1 MSKILLTGSSGILG
15 NTILSKLSDNYIFLS
30 LKNQNEINQKYNQ
43 IKTKKL
49 NFKYLRKIIIGF
61 KPDTIIH
68 AAANT
73 NIEDCQSNKKKC
85 KKVNF
90 ELTRNLVKISKLHN
104 IKFIF
109 ISTDQVY
116 NRKLHQNENDK
127 IKSFNYYTETKIL
140 SENFIKSNLKNYAI
154 LRTNFFGR
162 SIALKKSFSDFII
175 SSLKNLKKIFLFDD
189 VYFNPINIDNL
200 TRIIEIIINNQINGV
215 FNIGVTQGLS
225 KYQFGIKI
233 AKKLNLNP
241 NLIIKDNFLNRKD
254 LSNRPLDMRMDVS
267 KIKKIVKHNKL
278 FNLNYNLSLLV
289 K

>member
-1 MSKILLTGSSGILG
+1 LSKILLTGSSGILG
-15 NTILSKLSDNYIFLS
+15 SSILSKLNDKYIFLG
-30 LKNQNEINQKYNQ
+30 LKNRNNIHQKYNQ
-43 IKTKKL
+43 IKIKNF
-49 NFKYLRKIIIGF
+49 NFKYLKKIVIGF
-61 KPDTIIH
+61 KPDIIIH

-73 NIEDCQSNKKKC
+73 NIEDCQINKKKC

-90 ELTRNLVKISKLHN
+90 EFTKNLVKISKLYN
-104 IKFIF
+104 IRFIF

-116 NRKLHQNENDK
+116 NRKLYQTEKDK
-127 IKSFNYYTETKIL
+127 TKSFNYYTETKIL

-175 SSLKNLKKIFLFDD
+175 NSLKNLKKIFLFDD
-189 VYFNPINIDNL
+189 ICFNPINIDNL
-200 TRIIEIIINNQINGV
+200 TRIIDMIIKNQINGV

-225 KYQFGIKI
+225 KYKFGIKI

-241 NLIIKDNFLNRKD
+241 NFIIKDYFLNRRD
-254 LSNRPLDMRMDVS
+254 LSDRPSDMRMDIS
-267 KIKKIVKHNKL
+267 KIKKIIKKNKL
-278 FNLNYNLSLLV
+278 FNLNYNLSLLS

>member
-1 MSKILLTGSSGILG
+1 M
-15 NTILSKLSDNYIFLS
+15 
-30 LKNQNEINQKYNQ
+30 
-43 IKTKKL
+43 
-49 NFKYLRKIIIGF
+49 
-61 KPDTIIH
+61 
-68 AAANT
+68 
-73 NIEDCQSNKKKC
+73 
-85 KKVNF
+85 
-90 ELTRNLVKISKLHN
+90 VKISKLYN

-116 NRKLHQNENDK
+116 NRNLHQNENDK

-140 SENFIKSNLKNYAI
+140 SENFIKSNLKNYVI
-154 LRTNFFGR
+154 LRTNFFGK
-162 SIALKKSFSDFII
+162 SIASKKSFSDFII
-175 SSLKNLKKIFLFDD
+175 GSLKNLKKIFLFDD

-233 AKKLNLNP
+233 AKKLNLNT

-254 LSNRPLDMRMDVS
+254 ISIRPLVMRMDVS
-267 KIKKIVKHNKL
+267 KIKKIVKNKKL